1 MTARAAS
8 LWCAQWGCLVAMC
21 LPTGNAAAQSSIRGQ
36 QLIESRCA
44 ACHSLDEHRVGPALR
59 DVVGR
64 KAGKTPGFDYSPAL
78 AAATHTWD
86 NISLKKWLTNPETV
100 VPEQVMNYRLD
111 QPQDRD
117 DVVAFLA
124 SLSTKSTP

>member
-1 MTARAAS
+1 
-8 LWCAQWGCLVAMC
+8 V
-21 LPTGNAAAQSSIRGQ
+21 
-36 QLIESRCA
+36 

-64 KAGKTPGFDYSPAL
+64 KAGKKPGFEYSPAL
-78 AAATHTWD
+78 VAATHTWD
-86 NISLKKWLTNPETV
+86 RISLKNWLTNPENF
-100 VPEQVMNYRLD
+100 VPGQGMNYRLD

-124 SLSTKSTP
+124 SVSNKSTP